1 MLKQK
6 SLRKNKY
13 WNYLKSKSADYL
25 KIVPTPQSDSSVIY
39 ILNDKVLKTNFEGD
53 LSGIDD
59 KNFIELNIIDKQK
72 LNKDYNISDKSFGV
86 FVRTKPKNK
95 ND

>member
-1 MLKQK
+1 MGLVEGIHYFKTK
-6 SLRKNKY
+6 SP
-13 WNYLKSKSADYL
+13 DYL

-53 LSGIDD
+53 LSGVDD
-59 KNFIELNIIDKQK
+59 NNFIEIIIIDKQK

-86 FVRTKPKNK
+86 IVRTKPKDK
-95 ND
+95 KD